1 MAFTLEDPPDTAEG
15 TCSTC
20 GSSFL
25 LIRHFILKDNNAYAM
40 AKSELHRHDGKP
52 EAWINAAFGSFI
64 EDEYD
69 DHVTFG
75 CRVGLFTKDREPAA
89 SLVDA
94 ALTSSKSAE
103 WGLLLTR
110 EKALGHNLLSAFWEV
125 NDWLVLEDPQIHSHL
140 YGHAFD
146 QPRL

>member
-1 MAFTLEDPPDTAEG
+1 MAFTLDGPPDTAEQ

-20 GSSFL
+20 GATFL

-40 AKSELHRHDGKP
+40 VKSELHMHDGKP

-64 EDEYD
+64 EDEYY

-75 CRVGLFTKDREPAA
+75 SRVGLFTEDGELAA

-110 EKALGHNLLSAFWEV
+110 EQALEHHSLSAFWEV
-125 NDWLVLEDPQIHSHL
+125 VDWLILEDPQVHPHL
-140 YGHAFD
+140 YGHVSED
-146 QPRL
+146 PEK